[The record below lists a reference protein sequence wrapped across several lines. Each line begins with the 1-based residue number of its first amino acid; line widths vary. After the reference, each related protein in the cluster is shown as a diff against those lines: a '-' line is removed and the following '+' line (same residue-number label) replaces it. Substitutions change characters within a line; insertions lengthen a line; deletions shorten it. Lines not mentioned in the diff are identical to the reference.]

1 MDSPIRVLNVIADDR
16 VGGPQLRILR
26 VSKALKK
33 LGIETTVAIPTGDG
47 GFGDLLGE
55 ADIPFHRL
63 PGLLRI
69 RGTPNPLAHL
79 DWFIGLWDSIGRLMT
94 IIKRERI
101 DIVHQNDVTHI
112 QGAIAGRLAG
122 RKVVWHINGM
132 TYPLVFKSFKPLLY
146 FMPHMLVASSQ
157 AVGSEYLGGK
167 GDLFARPFQVLYPP
181 VDCPD
186 DDKSTDQDSLRDE
199 FDIPHSSPLI
209 GMVGNVYPSKG
220 HVYFI
225 RAAALIKK
233 QYPDARF
240 LIVGQ
245 RFETRKQYS
254 AELDREAERLG
265 LSEALIY
272 TGFRRD
278 MNDVLNALDV
288 LVHPSLSESF
298 GMALAEGL
306 AAGKPVVASDVGG
319 VKEVVLHNET
329 GILVPPTDS
338 EAIAK
343 SVMSLLCDPEYAHS
357 MAVKGRER
365 VRQLF
370 STERCASEHEK
381 VYRRVLNGRV

>member
-1 MDSPIRVLNVIADDR
+1 M
-16 VGGPQLRILR
+16 RILR
-26 VSKALKK
+26 VAKALKK
-33 LGIETTVAIPTGDG
+33 LGVETTVAIPTGDG
-47 GFGDLLGE
+47 DFGNLLRE

-63 PGLLRI
+63 SGLMRI

-79 DWFIGLWDSIGRLMT
+79 DWFAGLWDSVGRLT
-94 IIKRERI
+94 SIIKRENME
-101 DIVHQNDVTHI
+101 IVHQNDVTHI

-146 FMPHMLVASSQ
+146 FMPHMVVASSQ
-157 AVGSEYLGGK
+157 AIGSEYLGRK
-167 GDLFARPFQVLYPP
+167 GDLFARPFRVLYPP

-186 DDKSTDQDSLRDE
+186 VEEPGDEIALREE
-199 FDIPHSSPLI
+199 FGIPSSSPLI
-209 GMVGNVYPSKG
+209 GMVGNVYPTKG

-225 RAAALIKK
+225 RAAAVIKE

-254 AELDREAERLG
+254 AELDIEAERLG

-272 TGFRRD
+272 TGFRHD
-278 MNDVLNALDV
+278 MNNVLTALDI

-306 AAGKPVVASDVGG
+306 AAGKPVIASDVGG
-319 VKEVVLHNET
+319 VREVVLHNET
-329 GILVPPTDS
+329 GILVPPADS

-343 SVMSLLCDPEYAHS
+343 AVMSLLGDPEYANS
-357 MAVKGRER
+357 LGTKGKER

-381 VYRRVLNGRV
+381 VYRQVLNGRA